1 MRDWHPL
8 AVLGAVILITLLISE
23 IVDHAMTRRKLD
35 PAVITR
41 YRVLRRSIRAGI
53 IFVGLLS
60 ALLVIPQV
68 RAVAGAILASS
79 AIVGIVVGFAART
92 TFANVIAGLMIAVTQ
107 PLRLGDTVETG
118 GERGVVEEIDLI
130 YTFIRLGDGSRLV
143 IPNEKLA
150 SDTIK
155 NSSIRRREAVAEV
168 SVQIPLGTDLERV
181 VNGLEESLANE
192 SELEV
197 YVSEITDTATLIVR
211 AAAPDMPSA
220 EMLER
225 RLRVGVHERLRAQ
238 GVFQ

>member
-155 NSSIRRREAVAEV
+155 NSSIRRRDAVAEV

-181 VNGLEESLANE
+181 VNGLGESLADE

-211 AAAPDMPSA
+211 AAAPDIPAA

-225 RLRVGVHERLRAQ
+225 KLRVGVHERLRAQ